1 MVKDILKLI
10 RVKQWVKN
18 SFVLAPLLFSLKFT
32 EVNAIIS
39 AGLAF
44 AAFCFVSSVVYV
56 INDIL
61 DRKKDALHFKKKNRP
76 IASGRISPLCGII
89 IASVLFILS
98 LVSLLLLGNAKVS
111 MVIGIYIVMNI
122 LYSYKL
128 KQLILIDVFIIAF
141 GFILRVYAGAYAIEV
156 PVSSFIF
163 MTTLFLS
170 LFLGY
175 TKRKGELICNGSEG
189 RAVLE
194 KYSLKII
201 DQYIIISATLTIM
214 CYALYTLEPSTIAR
228 FSTNRL
234 IYSVIFVIY
243 GILRY
248 IHILSK
254 DEIIEDPTEILYKD
268 KGLIGVCILYV
279 LYVLAIFVEIV

>member
-1 MVKDILKLI
+1 MIKDILKLI

-18 SFVLAPLLFSLKFT
+18 AFVLAPLLFSLQFT
-32 EVNAIIS
+32 EIDSIIK

-44 AAFCFVSSVVYV
+44 AAFCLVSSVVYV
-56 INDIL
+56 MNDIL
-61 DRKKDALHFKKKNRP
+61 DRKKDALHPKKKNRP
-76 IASGRISPLCGII
+76 IASGRISPWSGGV
-89 IASVLFILS
+89 IAAILLALSFVSVLI
-98 LVSLLLLGNAKVS
+98 LGNIKTAL
-111 MVIGIYIVMNI
+111 VIGIYVAMNV

-128 KQLILIDVFIIAF
+128 KQLVLIDVLIIAF

-163 MTTLFLS
+163 MATLFLS
-170 LFLGY
+170 LFLGF
-175 TKRKGELICNGSEG
+175 TKRKGELIRSGSEG
-189 RAVLE
+189 RTVLE
-194 KYSLKII
+194 KYSLKVI

-243 GILRY
+243 GMFRYVYILD
-248 IHILSK
+248 K
-254 DEIIEDPTEILYKD
+254 DESIEDPTDSLYKD
-268 KGLIGVCILYV
+268 KGLVGVCLLYV
-279 LYVLAIFVEIV
+279 LYVLAIFAEII

>member
-1 MVKDILKLI
+1 MIKDIVKLI

-18 SFVLAPLLFSLKFT
+18 AFVLAPLLFSLKFT
-32 EVNAIIS
+32 ETDSIIK

-56 INDIL
+56 MNDIL
-61 DRKKDALHFKKKNRP
+61 DRKKDALHPKKKNRP
-76 IASGRISPLCGII
+76 IASGRISPWAGGVIEV
-89 IASVLFILS
+89 VLLA
-98 LVSLLLLGNAKVS
+98 LVFVCLLLLGNIKTAL
-111 MVIGIYIVMNI
+111 VIGIYVVINI

-128 KQLILIDVFIIAF
+128 KQMVLIDVLIIAF
-141 GFILRVYAGAYAIEV
+141 GFILRVYAGAYAIDV

-163 MTTLFLS
+163 MATLFLS
-170 LFLGY
+170 LFLGF
-175 TKRKGELICNGSEG
+175 TKRKGELMRRGSDG

-194 KYSLKII
+194 QYPLKVI

-243 GILRY
+243 GMFRYVYILD
-248 IHILSK
+248 K
-254 DEIIEDPTEILYKD
+254 DESIEDPTDGLYKD

-279 LYVLAIFVEIV
+279 LYVLAIFAEIL

>member
-1 MVKDILKLI
+1 MIKDILKLI

-18 SFVLAPLLFSLKFT
+18 AFVLAPLLFSLQFT
-32 EVNAIIS
+32 EIDSIIK

-44 AAFCFVSSVVYV
+44 AAFCLVSSVVYV
-56 INDIL
+56 MNDIL
-61 DRKKDALHFKKKNRP
+61 DRKKDALHPKKKNRP
-76 IASGRISPLCGII
+76 IASGRISPWSGGV
-89 IASVLFILS
+89 IAAILLALSFVSVLI
-98 LVSLLLLGNAKVS
+98 LGNIKTAL
-111 MVIGIYIVMNI
+111 VIGIYVAMNV

-128 KQLILIDVFIIAF
+128 KQLVLIDVLIIAF

-163 MTTLFLS
+163 MATLFLS
-170 LFLGY
+170 LFLGF
-175 TKRKGELICNGSEG
+175 TKRKGELIRSGSEG

-194 KYSLKII
+194 KYSLKVI

-243 GILRY
+243 GMFRYVYILD
-248 IHILSK
+248 K
-254 DEIIEDPTEILYKD
+254 DESIEDPTDSLYKD
-268 KGLIGVCILYV
+268 KGLVGVCLLYV
-279 LYVLAIFVEIV
+279 LYVLAIFAEII

>member
-1 MVKDILKLI
+1 MIKDILKLI

-18 SFVLAPLLFSLKFT
+18 AFVLAPLLFSLQFT
-32 EVNAIIS
+32 EIDSIIK

-44 AAFCFVSSVVYV
+44 AAFCLVSSVVYV
-56 INDIL
+56 MNDIL
-61 DRKKDALHFKKKNRP
+61 DRKKDALHPKKKNRP
-76 IASGRISPLCGII
+76 IASGRISPWSGGV
-89 IASVLFILS
+89 IAAILLALS
-98 LVSLLLLGNAKVS
+98 FVSLLILGNIKTAL
-111 MVIGIYIVMNI
+111 VIGIYVAMNV

-128 KQLILIDVFIIAF
+128 KQLVLIDVLIIAF

-163 MTTLFLS
+163 MATLFLS
-170 LFLGY
+170 LFLGF
-175 TKRKGELICNGSEG
+175 TKRKGELIRSGSEG

-194 KYSLKII
+194 KYSLKVI

-243 GILRY
+243 GMFRYVYILD
-248 IHILSK
+248 K
-254 DEIIEDPTEILYKD
+254 DESIEDPTDSLYKD
-268 KGLIGVCILYV
+268 KGLVGVCLLYV
-279 LYVLAIFVEIV
+279 LYVLAIFAEII